1 MNVFEFNRVV
11 EIIKEKSE
19 RGEISDEA
27 LADTLASIEVQRNEK
42 IDNVAGWIEQNQMN
56 ANYYSEKAKKYEAE
70 AKKYKNKNNYLM
82 EFLTQAIDDS
92 GQKEIRT
99 KNHILKPRNY
109 KDSVIVEATEKLPI
123 DYIVCS
129 EVVKP
134 NKKLIYEDLKKG
146 KSIRGAHLKSN
157 RKTVIK

>member
-1 MNVFEFNRVV
+1 MNVFELNNA
-11 EIIKEKSE
+11 IKQVQEKDLDPE
-19 RGEISDEA
+19 T
-27 LADTLASIEVQRNEK
+27 LADTLESLELPRNEK
-42 IDNVAGWIEQNQMN
+42 LDNVATWIEENSMKLQWLKEKKRQLSDVETSIKNQNERLQ
-56 ANYYSEKAKKYEAE
+56 
-70 AKKYKNKNNYLM
+70 

-92 GQKEIRT
+92 GQKEIQT
-99 KNHILKPRNY
+99 ENHILKPRNY

-146 KSIRGAHLKSN
+146 KTIRGAHLKHN
-157 RKTVIK
+157 RRTTIK

>member
-1 MNVFEFNRVV
+1 MNVFELNNA
-11 EIIKEKSE
+11 IKTIKEKNLDPE
-19 RGEISDEA
+19 T
-27 LADTLASIEVQRNEK
+27 LADTLESLELPRNEK
-42 IDNVAGWIEQNQMN
+42 LDNVASWIEENNMKLQWLKDKKRQLSEVETSIKNQNERLQ
-56 ANYYSEKAKKYEAE
+56 
-70 AKKYKNKNNYLM
+70 
-82 EFLTQAIDDS
+82 EFLTRAIDDS
-92 GQKEIRT
+92 GQKEIQT
-99 KNHILKPRNY
+99 ENHILKPRNY
-109 KDSVIVEATEKLPI
+109 KDSVIVESTEKLPI

>member
-1 MNVFEFNRVV
+1 MNVFELNNA
-11 EIIKEKSE
+11 IKQVQEKDLDPE
-19 RGEISDEA
+19 T
-27 LADTLASIEVQRNEK
+27 LADTLESLELPRNEK
-42 IDNVAGWIEQNQMN
+42 LDNVATWIEENNMKLQWLKDKKRQLSDVETSIKNQNERLQ
-56 ANYYSEKAKKYEAE
+56 
-70 AKKYKNKNNYLM
+70 

-92 GQKEIRT
+92 GQKEIQT
-99 KNHILKPRNY
+99 ENHILKPRNY

-146 KSIRGAHLKSN
+146 KSISGAHLKSN

>member
-1 MNVFEFNRVV
+1 MNVFELNNAIKIV
-11 EIIKEKSE
+11 KEKDLDPE
-19 RGEISDEA
+19 T
-27 LADTLASIEVQRNEK
+27 LKDTLESLELPRNEK
-42 IDNVAGWIEQNQMN
+42 LDNVATWIEENNMKLQWLKEKKRKLSDVETSIKNQNERLQ
-56 ANYYSEKAKKYEAE
+56 
-70 AKKYKNKNNYLM
+70 

-92 GQKEIRT
+92 GQKEIQT
-99 KNHILKPRNY
+99 ENHILKPRNY
-109 KDSVIVEATEKLPI
+109 KDSVIVEETKKLPI

>member
-1 MNVFEFNRVV
+1 MNVFELNNA
-11 EIIKEKSE
+11 IKQVQEKDLDPE
-19 RGEISDEA
+19 T
-27 LADTLASIEVQRNEK
+27 LADTLESLELPRNEK
-42 IDNVAGWIEQNQMN
+42 LDNVATWIEENNMKLQWLKEKKRQLSDVETSIKNQNERLQ
-56 ANYYSEKAKKYEAE
+56 
-70 AKKYKNKNNYLM
+70 

-92 GQKEIRT
+92 CQKEIQT
-99 KNHILKPRNY
+99 ENHILKPRNY
-109 KDSVIVEATEKLPI
+109 KDSVIVEATEKLRI

-146 KSIRGAHLKSN
+146 KSIRGAHLKLN

>member
-27 LADTLASIEVQRNEK
+27 LADTLESIEVQRNEK
-42 IDNVAGWIEQNQMN
+42 LDNVAGWIEQNQMN

-109 KDSVIVEATEKLPI
+109 KGSVIVEATEKLPI

-146 KSIRGAHLKSN
+146 KSIRGAHLKLN

>member
-27 LADTLASIEVQRNEK
+27 LADTLESIEVQRNEK
-42 IDNVAGWIEQNQMN
+42 LDNVAGWIEQNQMN

-129 EVVKP
+129 KVVKP

>member
-1 MNVFEFNRVV
+1 MNVFELNNAIKTV
-11 EIIKEKSE
+11 KEKDLDPE
-19 RGEISDEA
+19 T
-27 LADTLASIEVQRNEK
+27 LKDTLESLELPRNEK
-42 IDNVAGWIEQNQMN
+42 LDNVATWIEENNMKLQWLK
-56 ANYYSEKAKKYEAE
+56 EKKRQLSDVETSIKKQT
-70 AKKYKNKNNYLM
+70 KNLQ
-82 EFLTQAIDDS
+82 EFLTKAIDDS
-92 GQKEIRT
+92 GQKEIQT
-99 KNHILKPRNY
+99 ENHILKPRNY

>member
-1 MNVFEFNRVV
+1 MNVFEFNRAV

-27 LADTLASIEVQRNEK
+27 LADTLESIEVQRNEK
-42 IDNVAGWIEQNQMN
+42 LDNVASWIEQNQMN
-56 ANYYSEKAKKYEAE
+56 ASYYSKKAKEYEAE
-70 AKKYKNKNNYLM
+70 SKKYKNKNEYLM
-82 EFLTQAIDDS
+82 QFLTAAIDDS

-99 KNHILKPRNY
+99 QNHILKPRNY

>member
-1 MNVFEFNRVV
+1 MNVFELNNA
-11 EIIKEKSE
+11 IKQVQEKDLDPE
-19 RGEISDEA
+19 T
-27 LADTLASIEVQRNEK
+27 LADTLESLELPRNEK
-42 IDNVAGWIEQNQMN
+42 LDNVASWIEQNNMKLQWLKDKKRQL
-56 ANYYSEKAKKYEAE
+56 SEVETSI
-70 AKKYKNKNNYLM
+70 KNQTERLQ

-92 GQKEIRT
+92 GQKEIQT
-99 KNHILKPRNY
+99 ENHILKPRNY

-146 KSIRGAHLKSN
+146 KQIKGAHLKSN

>member
-1 MNVFEFNRVV
+1 MNVFELNNAIKTV
-11 EIIKEKSE
+11 KEKDLDPE
-19 RGEISDEA
+19 T
-27 LADTLASIEVQRNEK
+27 LADTLESLELPRNEK
-42 IDNVAGWIEQNQMN
+42 LDNVATWIEENNMKLQWLKEKKRQLSDVETSIKNQNERLQ
-56 ANYYSEKAKKYEAE
+56 
-70 AKKYKNKNNYLM
+70 
-82 EFLTQAIDDS
+82 EFLTHAIDDS
-92 GQKEIRT
+92 GQKEIQT
-99 KNHILKPRNY
+99 ENHILKPRNY

-146 KSIRGAHLKSN
+146 KSIRGAHLKLN